1 MSESVHDEILDYY
14 KTKPAFKISNEALME
29 LLSNQIDEDKKLKAE
44 NEKLREALNILNEI
58 AKDMYKKL
66 PCDAEFSPD
75 CTPCSYDD
83 FLAHFGNELNG
94 FSNTIVE
101 KE

>member
-29 LLSNQIDEDKKLKAE
+29 LLCNQIDEDKKLKAE
-44 NEKLREALNILNEI
+44 NEKLRKCVEYYACETTDIIKVKAVGCLE
-58 AKDMYKKL
+58 
-66 PCDAEFSPD
+66 
-75 CTPCSYDD
+75 
-83 FLAHFGNELNG
+83 ELNS

-101 KE
+101 KETP